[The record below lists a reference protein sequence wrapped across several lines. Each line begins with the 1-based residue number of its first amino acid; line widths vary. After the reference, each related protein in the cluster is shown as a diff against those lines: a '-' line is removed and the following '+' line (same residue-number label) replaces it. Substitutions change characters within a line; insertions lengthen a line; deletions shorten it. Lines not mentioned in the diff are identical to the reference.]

1 MSFASVGEARTNE
14 SFPLTRLATLEE
26 RRGGGVTRIRRGDG
40 ELGLEP
46 ASCRL
51 IPRSKEVMQSRLPLH
66 SAAKNVADNCER
78 MLHISAAT
86 PPHTY
91 TLLEDSFLCI
101 QHIAAKAT
109 VTFKLTLTSSHLQPP
124 ENHGIDAV
132 LLADTL

>member
-1 MSFASVGEARTNE
+1 MPIAIAMSFASVGEARTNE
-14 SFPLTRLATLEE
+14 SFPLTRLATVE
-26 RRGGGVTRIRRGDG
+26 GGGVTRIRRGDG

-46 ASCRL
+46 ASCCLTPRL
-51 IPRSKEVMQSRLPLH
+51 KEVTQSCLPLH

-91 TLLEDSFLCI
+91 TLLEGSFICI

-109 VTFKLTLTSSHLQPP
+109 SHSSSH
-124 ENHGIDAV
+124 
-132 LLADTL
+132 